1 MTTNNNNKSPIQE
14 QRELTGELIKRYR
27 IQNKLTQQELAHKI
41 GKTESSI
48 RKYEKGLVEVPY
60 SVLTLIGKYLNVD
73 PIQLIIKYD
82 ENKVF
87 RFNTEPV
94 SDEPSDDVVDIDNP
108 TSDDL
113 STLYTTHDLYELLNE
128 VIKLNRPLSNRL
140 YETSPIDIAD
150 FLKEL
155 SEYMEFKLEKLCK
168 E

>member
-60 SVLTLIGKYLNVD
+60 SVLTLIGKYLKVD
-73 PIQLIIKYD
+73 PIQLIIKD
-82 ENKVF
+82 DVNKVF
-87 RFNTEPV
+87 KFNAE
-94 SDEPSDDVVDIDNP
+94 SDEPSDDVVDIDAA
-108 TSDDL
+108 TSDNL

-140 YETSPIDIAD
+140 CKASPIDIAD
-150 FLKEL
+150 FIKDL